1 MLSAAT
7 AAVLCVTGMSFP
19 AQQPEPV
26 QAYGTQAPV
35 SMRYPTVTMDYAESN
50 NGSYY
55 GGQRFGA
62 GQIPAGRGFYVEEA
76 ASSGS
81 YGASAVNELR
91 NDCVFVGDTVF
102 TGSVYSNNHVNL
114 DFQNPGE
121 GLTVYGNLK
130 AGSAFNVNAS
140 WDSFQKV
147 NNNIKALYQEIPYI
161 YVDGIFSST
170 FPNALEFGAHETAEQ
185 DIRTVAP
192 VNIYAG
198 AMQLTQDTRY
208 YGKGD
213 ICLYDPALDSTLSCT
228 VFRLRDSEY
237 PVMQTPAMDEQAEP
251 TVETRLGNIYCNNKS
266 LTIGSR
272 DQETVINGDLVFA
285 NPEGVL
291 NITGCLEVY
300 GDIICA
306 GTMNVQRN
314 RQDDVRVHGHIY
326 TYSGEW
332 MTDMDMYAWY
342 DGEPE
347 RVFHDE
353 TGVYFSDDPG
363 MIREDMDRLLY
374 GSEMQSETP
383 YHYAFFPVNARKE
396 NLLEQYVRWDLAAGS
411 MDEAQEMLMNDP
423 EIQAGIARGQEWQII
438 KAEGIGGNRFAP
450 VCEGRGYYR
459 GCIPSGIPLTSDM
472 LRENYGAPYRIIAD
486 EAEFKAT
493 YPEAGQVSYTEQDV
507 RRSNVRFFSCDYSGA
522 EREWN
527 IESVPVITQ
536 SCTLTP
542 RFGDGSRENFIF
554 IDPRANNYDE
564 QNPMAILLDLSQCN
578 PNNPLTILVNNNT
591 DYHMSGSGY
600 DYTSPMPAAVSA
612 QESGAVLPGR
622 QDVLIFLKPPES
634 SYGMPSFMMKNFK
647 LVTTGAYS
655 ITQTEEKTPVIGSP
669 SYALLTDPESDDVLS
684 GNPDIYKYQYIP
696 NVTLFGQ
703 IDAAYSFQNGA
714 LFNANICMPGS
725 DLINTF
731 SVLPSINVEYREYPE
746 NALPAE
752 TYYSP
757 NLGLKSLGTMT
768 VRSYSSTNGGDIV
781 GLPDRNRPL
790 AEPKVTRQGIC
801 GAEGDNLVYMFDE
814 TAGILTIDGSGEMA
828 EAAALEWQNDPMFAG
843 AIRYVNLPG
852 GLEALPT
859 NAFANCINLEGD
871 MILPASVEQIGKNA
885 FSGCSKLSMLRIEN
899 PLCLIDEP
907 GLDSGTVIMG
917 YRNSTAQTYAAA
929 NDYVF
934 VAIDPEETTESKP
947 SVTTVTSTTKAPVT
961 ATTTTISSETTKSTA
976 KSTETT
982 TTVST
987 TAKPVTTTTTT
998 VSTAKPVTTTT
1009 TTVSTAKP
1017 VPTTTTVSTTK
1028 KPVTTTTTTV
1038 STTKK
1043 PVTTTT
1049 TTASTTKKP
1058 VTTTTTTAPTTAKP
1072 VTTTTTTASTTA
1084 KPVNTTTKPVT
1095 TTAKTV
1101 TTTLTS
1107 RTTVSTV
1114 TTTVPKPI
1122 PPALKLNGTCGDEGD
1137 NVTWELSRNGIMLIS
1152 GKGQMQNYT
1161 AYEETPWADCRD
1173 MIEKITIDD
1182 GVTNVGSYAFNDC
1195 TELYSVSLAK
1205 TCTRIGS
1212 HAFSGCK
1219 RLKALI
1225 LPQQLTMLDSYAFDG
1240 CTRLDYAELPDS
1252 LTRID
1257 GWAFRNTALE
1267 SVTVPK
1273 NVASIGNDA
1282 FSGCSKLKTI
1292 TILNPECK
1300 IADSENTIPEGT
1312 VISGL
1317 SGSTAQ
1323 QYAENYKREFVR
1335 LDAETTVSTQTT
1347 VTTTV
1352 TTVTTART
1360 SETTRSESTAKTDSA
1375 KETTVTTTTTV
1386 TVKTV
1391 TTTTLAPTDTQKS
1404 PVTTTLTTISTQ
1416 TTAKTSAPVNTDT
1429 TASVPASAT
1438 SGTTDTTA
1446 SETAAPTVPGTTDTH
1461 TTAQSTSS
1469 ERTSGTSGT
1478 TASSSTSGT
1487 SGTSATSGTSG
1498 TSGTST
1504 GTTDT
1509 QTGTMPTKA
1518 PTTSQKT
1525 DTTPAV
1531 TVTTETT
1538 QKTAASSE
1546 STGETTADTTKSTE
1560 TTTTSASEKQETTT
1574 VTTISTA
1581 QSVQSGSS
1589 SDSTAKTTTTILSES
1604 TESVPAKTT
1613 VSTSETT
1620 VKTETE
1626 TEPVSTT
1633 DDTAETTETTTETT
1647 RPTETE
1653 LTETDTTDS
1662 EITDTETTESVTQDT
1677 ATEPESTEP
1686 QETTTVTVADA
1697 AFVFTLAEQ
1706 FNCHSQETR
1715 TFAEIGLSPYCKL
1728 LVRGGIYAMNEDGQ
1742 YLDADGNVT
1751 EEAVM
1756 LEAWEYDV
1764 LDWFTINADMDSPQ
1778 KIWNQ
1783 ETGAHAHAY
1792 RISLSAAMADFRSRE
1807 ENGELPEGV
1816 TDMLFR
1822 SGDTISFDIPV
1833 YIGMLGDY
1841 NLDDQIR
1848 ADDAQRALRS
1858 YVDSALIGSEFKL
1871 LAAADQPDERYR
1883 TSLVQYLVGAVND
1896 DGNLDAAD
1904 AQLILS
1910 YYIEHLAGHTDR
1922 TFADVRQPEVTLN
1935 NSELMLNTEGESR
1948 TYQLTLYYG
1957 GADTPVWSSS
1967 DPAIATVSD
1976 DGLVTAKTDG
1986 HTLITVRTARGI
1998 AYCQVIVGNAEQY
2011 PADSD

>member
-1 MLSAAT
+1 M
-7 AAVLCVTGMSFP
+7 
-19 AQQPEPV
+19 
-26 QAYGTQAPV
+26 
-35 SMRYPTVTMDYAESN
+35 
-50 NGSYY
+50 
-55 GGQRFGA
+55 
-62 GQIPAGRGFYVEEA
+62 
-76 ASSGS
+76 
-81 YGASAVNELR
+81 
-91 NDCVFVGDTVF
+91 
-102 TGSVYSNNHVNL
+102 
-114 DFQNPGE
+114 
-121 GLTVYGNLK
+121 
-130 AGSAFNVNAS
+130 
-140 WDSFQKV
+140 
-147 NNNIKALYQEIPYI
+147 IK
-161 YVDGIFSST
+161 D
-170 FPNALEFGAHETAEQ
+170 
-185 DIRTVAP
+185 
-192 VNIYAG
+192 
-198 AMQLTQDTRY
+198 
-208 YGKGD
+208 
-213 ICLYDPALDSTLSCT
+213 
-228 VFRLRDSEY
+228 
-237 PVMQTPAMDEQAEP
+237 
-251 TVETRLGNIYCNNKS
+251 
-266 LTIGSR
+266 
-272 DQETVINGDLVFA
+272 
-285 NPEGVL
+285 
-291 NITGCLEVY
+291 
-300 GDIICA
+300 
-306 GTMNVQRN
+306 
-314 RQDDVRVHGHIY
+314 
-326 TYSGEW
+326 
-332 MTDMDMYAWY
+332 
-342 DGEPE
+342 
-347 RVFHDE
+347 
-353 TGVYFSDDPG
+353 
-363 MIREDMDRLLY
+363 
-374 GSEMQSETP
+374 
-383 YHYAFFPVNARKE
+383 
-396 NLLEQYVRWDLAAGS
+396 
-411 MDEAQEMLMNDP
+411 
-423 EIQAGIARGQEWQII
+423 
-438 KAEGIGGNRFAP
+438 
-450 VCEGRGYYR
+450 
-459 GCIPSGIPLTSDM
+459 
-472 LRENYGAPYRIIAD
+472 
-486 EAEFKAT
+486 
-493 YPEAGQVSYTEQDV
+493 
-507 RRSNVRFFSCDYSGA
+507 
-522 EREWN
+522 
-527 IESVPVITQ
+527 
-536 SCTLTP
+536 
-542 RFGDGSRENFIF
+542 
-554 IDPRANNYDE
+554 
-564 QNPMAILLDLSQCN
+564 
-578 PNNPLTILVNNNT
+578 
-591 DYHMSGSGY
+591 
-600 DYTSPMPAAVSA
+600 
-612 QESGAVLPGR
+612 
-622 QDVLIFLKPPES
+622 
-634 SYGMPSFMMKNFK
+634 FK
-647 LVTTGAYS
+647 LMTTGAYS

-669 SYALLTDPESDDVLS
+669 SYSWLTDSLSPDVLN
-684 GNPDIYKYQYIP
+684 GNPDIYTYQYIP

-703 IDAAYSFQNGA
+703 KEASYSFQNGA
-714 LFNANICMPGS
+714 LFNANICMPES

-731 SVLPSINVEYREYPE
+731 SVMPYINVEYREYPE
-746 NALPAE
+746 SALPAVP
-752 TYYSP
+752 YYSP

-801 GAEGDNLVYMFDE
+801 GAEGDNLTYQFDE

-828 EAAALEWQNDPMFAG
+828 EAAALEWQNDPMFTE

-852 GLEALPT
+852 GLEALPA

-871 MILPASVEQIGKNA
+871 MILPASVEQIGENA
-885 FSGCSKLSMLRIEN
+885 FSGCSRISALHIEN

-907 GLDSGTVIMG
+907 GLDSSTVIVG
-917 YRNSTAQTYAAA
+917 YRNSTAQAYAAA
-929 NDYVF
+929 NDYAF
-934 VAIDPEETTESKP
+934 IAIDPEETTESTP

-961 ATTTTISSETTKSTA
+961 TTTTTISSETTKSTA

-982 TTVST
+982 TTVLT
-987 TAKPVTTTTTT
+987 TA
-998 VSTAKPVTTTT
+998 
-1009 TTVSTAKP
+1009 
-1017 VPTTTTVSTTK
+1017 

-1043 PVTTTT
+1043 PVTTTAATVT
-1049 TTASTTKKP
+1049 TTAKPVTTTAKPVTTTAKPVTTTTKPVTTTAKPVTTTAKPVTTTAKPVTTTAKPVTTTAKP

-1072 VTTTTTTASTTA
+1072 VTTTTTTAPTTA
-1084 KPVNTTTKPVT
+1084 KSVTTTTTTVSTAKTTAATVTTTAKSVT

-1219 RLKALI
+1219 RLYTMA

-1240 CTRLDYAELPDS
+1240 CTRLDYVELPDS

-1257 GWAFRNTALE
+1257 GWAFRDTALE

-1273 NVASIGNDA
+1273 NVTSIGNDA
-1282 FSGCSKLKTI
+1282 FSGCTKLKTI

-1300 IADSENTIPEGT
+1300 IADSEHTIPESA

-1323 QYAENYKREFVR
+1323 QYAENYKREFIR

-1391 TTTTLAPTDTQKS
+1391 TTTTPAPTDTQKS
-1404 PVTTTLTTISTQ
+1404 SVTTTSTTISTQ
-1416 TTAKTSAPVNTDT
+1416 TTAKTTAPVHTET
-1429 TASVPASAT
+1429 TASVPASDT

-1469 ERTSGTSGT
+1469 ERTSGT

-1509 QTGTMPTKA
+1509 VPTDTQTGTMPTEA
-1518 PTTSQKT
+1518 STTSQKT

-1581 QSVQSGSS
+1581 QSVQSVSS
-1589 SDSTAKTTTTILSES
+1589 SDSTAKTTTTTVSES

-1626 TEPVSTT
+1626 TEPVSAT
-1633 DDTAETTETTTETT
+1633 DDTADTNDTAETTETTTETT
-1647 RPTETE
+1647 LPTETE

-1662 EITDTETTESVTQDT
+1662 EITDTETTESVTVTQDT

-1764 LDWFTINADMDSPQ
+1764 LDWFTIHADMDSPQ

-1833 YIGMLGDY
+1833 YIGIPGDY

-1871 LAAADQPDERYR
+1871 LAAADNPDEPYR

-1896 DGNLDAAD
+1896 DGKLDAAD

-1922 TFADVRQPEVTLN
+1922 TFADVRQPEVVLDK
-1935 NSELMLNTEGESR
+1935 SKLMLNTEGDSR

-1957 GADTPVWSSS
+1957 GEDTPVWSSS

-1986 HTLITVRTARGI
+1986 HTLITVRTAHGT
-1998 AYCQVIVGNAEQY
+1998 AYCQVTVETAYEKTWSDYSEWTTEKPEASDEVEVITESRESQVLVGYNMESYCTVALDPWRRQFRDYSVNGNYEEYGLSTAYGEHHNTWTFTADEVKAARIIHPGEQQGGPQNGTNVSEKDGYCMYFAE
-2011 PADSD
+2011 ADYVFFIASENYETVTTTYYAERHLVDTPVIYDN

>member
-1 MLSAAT
+1 
-7 AAVLCVTGMSFP
+7 
-19 AQQPEPV
+19 
-26 QAYGTQAPV
+26 
-35 SMRYPTVTMDYAESN
+35 
-50 NGSYY
+50 
-55 GGQRFGA
+55 
-62 GQIPAGRGFYVEEA
+62 
-76 ASSGS
+76 
-81 YGASAVNELR
+81 
-91 NDCVFVGDTVF
+91 
-102 TGSVYSNNHVNL
+102 
-114 DFQNPGE
+114 
-121 GLTVYGNLK
+121 
-130 AGSAFNVNAS
+130 
-140 WDSFQKV
+140 
-147 NNNIKALYQEIPYI
+147 
-161 YVDGIFSST
+161 
-170 FPNALEFGAHETAEQ
+170 
-185 DIRTVAP
+185 
-192 VNIYAG
+192 
-198 AMQLTQDTRY
+198 
-208 YGKGD
+208 
-213 ICLYDPALDSTLSCT
+213 
-228 VFRLRDSEY
+228 
-237 PVMQTPAMDEQAEP
+237 
-251 TVETRLGNIYCNNKS
+251 
-266 LTIGSR
+266 
-272 DQETVINGDLVFA
+272 
-285 NPEGVL
+285 
-291 NITGCLEVY
+291 
-300 GDIICA
+300 
-306 GTMNVQRN
+306 
-314 RQDDVRVHGHIY
+314 
-326 TYSGEW
+326 
-332 MTDMDMYAWY
+332 
-342 DGEPE
+342 
-347 RVFHDE
+347 
-353 TGVYFSDDPG
+353 
-363 MIREDMDRLLY
+363 
-374 GSEMQSETP
+374 
-383 YHYAFFPVNARKE
+383 
-396 NLLEQYVRWDLAAGS
+396 
-411 MDEAQEMLMNDP
+411 
-423 EIQAGIARGQEWQII
+423 
-438 KAEGIGGNRFAP
+438 
-450 VCEGRGYYR
+450 
-459 GCIPSGIPLTSDM
+459 
-472 LRENYGAPYRIIAD
+472 
-486 EAEFKAT
+486 
-493 YPEAGQVSYTEQDV
+493 
-507 RRSNVRFFSCDYSGA
+507 
-522 EREWN
+522 
-527 IESVPVITQ
+527 
-536 SCTLTP
+536 
-542 RFGDGSRENFIF
+542 
-554 IDPRANNYDE
+554 
-564 QNPMAILLDLSQCN
+564 
-578 PNNPLTILVNNNT
+578 
-591 DYHMSGSGY
+591 
-600 DYTSPMPAAVSA
+600 
-612 QESGAVLPGR
+612 
-622 QDVLIFLKPPES
+622 
-634 SYGMPSFMMKNFK
+634 
-647 LVTTGAYS
+647 
-655 ITQTEEKTPVIGSP
+655 
-669 SYALLTDPESDDVLS
+669 
-684 GNPDIYKYQYIP
+684 
-696 NVTLFGQ
+696 
-703 IDAAYSFQNGA
+703 
-714 LFNANICMPGS
+714 
-725 DLINTF
+725 
-731 SVLPSINVEYREYPE
+731 
-746 NALPAE
+746 
-752 TYYSP
+752 
-757 NLGLKSLGTMT
+757 
-768 VRSYSSTNGGDIV
+768 
-781 GLPDRNRPL
+781 
-790 AEPKVTRQGIC
+790 
-801 GAEGDNLVYMFDE
+801 
-814 TAGILTIDGSGEMA
+814 
-828 EAAALEWQNDPMFAG
+828 
-843 AIRYVNLPG
+843 
-852 GLEALPT
+852 
-859 NAFANCINLEGD
+859 
-871 MILPASVEQIGKNA
+871 
-885 FSGCSKLSMLRIEN
+885 
-899 PLCLIDEP
+899 
-907 GLDSGTVIMG
+907 
-917 YRNSTAQTYAAA
+917 
-929 NDYVF
+929 
-934 VAIDPEETTESKP
+934 
-947 SVTTVTSTTKAPVT
+947 
-961 ATTTTISSETTKSTA
+961 
-976 KSTETT
+976 
-982 TTVST
+982 
-987 TAKPVTTTTTT
+987 
-998 VSTAKPVTTTT
+998 
-1009 TTVSTAKP
+1009 
-1017 VPTTTTVSTTK
+1017 
-1028 KPVTTTTTTV
+1028 
-1038 STTKK
+1038 
-1043 PVTTTT
+1043 
-1049 TTASTTKKP
+1049 
-1058 VTTTTTTAPTTAKP
+1058 
-1072 VTTTTTTASTTA
+1072 
-1084 KPVNTTTKPVT
+1084 
-1095 TTAKTV
+1095 
-1101 TTTLTS
+1101 
-1107 RTTVSTV
+1107 
-1114 TTTVPKPI
+1114 
-1122 PPALKLNGTCGDEGD
+1122 
-1137 NVTWELSRNGIMLIS
+1137 MLIS

-1173 MIEKITIDD
+1173 IIEKITIDD
-1182 GVTNVGSYAFNDC
+1182 GVTNVGSYAFNGC

-1219 RLKALI
+1219 RLYTMV

-1240 CTRLDYAELPDS
+1240 CTRLDSVLLPDS

-1257 GWAFRNTALE
+1257 GWAFRDTALE

-1282 FSGCSKLKTI
+1282 FSGCTKLKTI

-1300 IADSENTIPEGT
+1300 IADSEHTIPEGT

-1391 TTTTLAPTDTQKS
+1391 TTTTPAPTDTQKS
-1404 PVTTTLTTISTQ
+1404 TNATTTTTISTQ

-1498 TSGTST
+1498 TST
-1504 GTTDT
+1504 GTTDTVPTDT
-1509 QTGTMPTKA
+1509 QTGTMPTEA

-1589 SDSTAKTTTTILSES
+1589 SDSTAKTTTTTVSES
-1604 TESVPAKTT
+1604 TESVPIETT

-1626 TEPVSTT
+1626 TEPVSAT
-1633 DDTAETTETTTETT
+1633 DDTAEATETTTETT
-1647 RPTETE
+1647 RPTETK

-1764 LDWFTINADMDSPQ
+1764 LDWFTIHADMDSPQ

-1792 RISLSAAMADFRSRE
+1792 RISLSATMADFRSRE
-1807 ENGELPEGV
+1807 DNGELPEGV

-1833 YIGMLGDY
+1833 YIGMPGDY

-1871 LAAADQPDERYR
+1871 LAAADNPDEPYR

-1896 DGNLDAAD
+1896 DGKLDAAD

-1922 TFADVRQPEVTLN
+1922 TFADVRQPEVTLSD
-1935 NSELMLNTEGESR
+1935 SELMLNTEGDSR

-1957 GADTPVWSSS
+1957 GEDTPVWSSS
-1967 DPAIATVSD
+1967 DPAIADVSD

-1986 HTLITVRTARGI
+1986 ITLITVRTARGT